1 MQDSKYFEFSL
12 KAQQERAF
20 CLLIEFVND
29 SKNKVFILNGYAG
42 TGKTTL
48 MSGLIKYLNEREIQY
63 SLLATTGR
71 AAKILSNKTKVTANT
86 IHSHFYVFNEL
97 SDDLEK
103 MSSNQDNPTV
113 DEKGQICLKF
123 GLRTYNS
130 TEEKI
135 YIIDESSMISDT
147 IDKSSKFAEFGSGRL
162 LHDILH
168 YDKNGK
174 FLFVGDPCQLPP
186 IKKEHNTS
194 PALSK
199 EYIESEYGFEVSS
212 IELTDIVRQK
222 DTSGI
227 IVASNR
233 IRALH
238 AKNPSVK
245 WAKLPLKGNN
255 NIYFHLSHVILLNQ
269 YIQKLRNEGFSH
281 STMICQTNRHC
292 TELNKLIRNSL
303 YGNINKL
310 VVGDLLMV
318 TQNNYVAAL
327 VNGDQVIVK
336 KIGAQENK
344 CGLSFIQVEV
354 EELFSKKTYELLL
367 LEDILYSIGTNLN
380 PKQHKDLMIDFFRR
394 MQKKGIKQKDKMFKE
409 NMLKDAYLNA
419 LKAVFGYAIT
429 CHKSQGGEWD
439 EVFLYLDNKIHG
451 LGKPEIYQWWYTA
464 VTRAKNN
471 LHIVDDW
478 FIN

>member
-1 MQDSKYFEFSL
+1 
-12 KAQQERAF
+12 
-20 CLLIEFVND
+20 
-29 SKNKVFILNGYAG
+29 
-42 TGKTTL
+42 
-48 MSGLIKYLNEREIQY
+48 
-63 SLLATTGR
+63 
-71 AAKILSNKTKVTANT
+71 
-86 IHSHFYVFNEL
+86 
-97 SDDLEK
+97 
-103 MSSNQDNPTV
+103 
-113 DEKGQICLKF
+113 
-123 GLRTYNS
+123 
-130 TEEKI
+130 
-135 YIIDESSMISDT
+135 
-147 IDKSSKFAEFGSGRL
+147 
-162 LHDILH
+162 
-168 YDKNGK
+168 
-174 FLFVGDPCQLPP
+174 
-186 IKKEHNTS
+186 
-194 PALSK
+194 
-199 EYIESEYGFEVSS
+199 
-212 IELTDIVRQK
+212 
-222 DTSGI
+222 
-227 IVASNR
+227 
-233 IRALH
+233 
-238 AKNPSVK
+238 
-245 WAKLPLKGNN
+245 
-255 NIYFHLSHVILLNQ
+255 
-269 YIQKLRNEGFSH
+269 
-281 STMICQTNRHC
+281 
-292 TELNKLIRNSL
+292 
-303 YGNINKL
+303 
-310 VVGDLLMV
+310 MV